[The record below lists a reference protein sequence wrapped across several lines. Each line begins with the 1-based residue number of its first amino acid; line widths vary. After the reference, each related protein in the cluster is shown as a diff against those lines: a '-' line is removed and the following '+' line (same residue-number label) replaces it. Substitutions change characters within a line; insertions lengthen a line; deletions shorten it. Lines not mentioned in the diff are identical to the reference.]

1 MSDEALLQR
10 SQIARLQKP
19 SKRTLT
25 ASRDY
30 VQGSFSKGSTAAAIP
45 IIEGSARE
53 YLEDEVDLVALN
65 KPAEEDYLSRIAHAS
80 WPVWG
85 NRNNDPFNRTLVYK
99 NANVGR
105 AVAAIGLILAAVLL
119 VGAIVHLYFVRSPS
133 AKLGLVAMY
142 ALLFALSVA
151 FCTNAKRVEV
161 FAATAAYAAVLV
173 VFVSGD
179 LGGANTEQ
187 CLIPLEGGIF
197 KVVKCPP

>member
-99 NANVGR
+99 NANVG
-105 AVAAIGLILAAVLL
+105 
-119 VGAIVHLYFVRSPS
+119 AIVHLYFVRSPS

-161 FAATAAYAAVLV
+161 FAATAAYSAVLV

-187 CLIPLEGGIF
+187 CLLPLEGGIF
-197 KVVKCPP
+197 KVVRCPP